1 MAIGFIFGGWETIA
15 CAPGVSSV
23 SGRSLTGADCT
34 GASPISHAMDFPPG
48 GHAIACTAC
57 ILQAKPNLSEPLSK
71 KKVVDKTQIPELGG
85 KGIGQKP

>member
-1 MAIGFIFGGWETIA
+1 
-15 CAPGVSSV
+15 
-23 SGRSLTGADCT
+23 
-34 GASPISHAMDFPPG
+34 MDFPPG